1 MKREV
6 YESQKAFAGEKK
18 PSMLRRCVGHD
29 YTERMMYMVTMVTEG
44 RRPLFGKVTGRSDA
58 PADNLSNVLGYL
70 FRSLRSSLI
79 TRPLLTHV
87 VGAIVLNTIRLYI
100 VVSRLHNIEIL

>member
-29 YTERMMYMVTMVTEG
+29 YTERMMYMLTMVT
-44 RRPLFGKVTGRSDA
+44 A
-58 PADNLSNVLGYL
+58 CNVLG
-70 FRSLRSSLI
+70 S
-79 TRPLLTHV
+79 
-87 VGAIVLNTIRLYI
+87 
-100 VVSRLHNIEIL
+100 